1 MCIIIHREQGSNVPN
16 NVLDY
21 NRTKNP
27 DGFGI
32 SWRDE
37 YGVHVE
43 KFSPKEYDDFHALL
57 KRLDRDP
64 SIEYTA
70 HYRLATHGAPCKE
83 LSHPF
88 TYEDPEVGPV
98 HVFHN
103 GIIRIST
110 RQGESDTSQ
119 FVKDIL
125 AKMPSQ
131 WWKNPALVYLV
142 EEAIGY
148 SRLLLMTNDETI
160 RLDGGKSWTKQGG
173 IWYSTD
179 PGPSKWLPK
188 GGTKYVPTS
197 GKGNEHNLPSNI
209 VKYTPPSA
217 WTQPEEISTDARF
230 TEVEDEDTGDV
241 AGWYH
246 EGHWVESLIDIED
259 GDDDITGAAVCTECN
274 TVGEF
279 YIISGTTFIDVP
291 HQHAS
296 DDEDDEDDE
305 DSLLSAT
312 DKATM
317 SVVYSH

>member
-16 NVLDY
+16 DVLNY

-32 SWRDE
+32 SWRE
-37 YGVHVE
+37 NGIVHVE
-43 KFSPKEYDDFHALL
+43 KFSPKEYDAFHDLL
-57 KRLDRDP
+57 KRIDRQP
-64 SIEYTA
+64 NIEYVA

-88 TYEDPEVGPV
+88 IYTDPTVGEV
-98 HVFHN
+98 HIFHN
-103 GIIRIST
+103 GIIRIPT
-110 RQGESDTSQ
+110 EKGESDTSQ
-119 FVKDIL
+119 FVKDVL
-125 AKMPSQ
+125 TQLPTL

-142 EEAIGY
+142 EQAIGY
-148 SRLLLMTNDETI
+148 SRLVVMTKDETV
-160 RLDGGKSWTKQGG
+160 RLDGGKSWTKKGG
-173 IWYSTD
+173 IWYSTE
-179 PGPSKWLPK
+179 PGPMGGSKWTPN
-188 GGTKYVPTS
+188 GGTKYIPSS
-197 GKGNEHNLPSNI
+197 GKGGNI
-209 VKYTPPSA
+209 VPYTPPAA
-217 WTQPEEISTDARF
+217 WTKPEVSSTDSRF
-230 TEVEDEDTGDV
+230 EDTEDEDTGDDV

-312 DKATM
+312 DRATM
-317 SVVYSH
+317 HVVYSH